1 MALSDHLERVRER
14 LRRGDFPSERA
25 VSQGVLLPVL
35 NELGWPFFDT
45 NVVYPEFSLEGRRVD
60 YALCHPAER
69 PVVFIEVKNVNVGL
83 SGADRQL
90 FEYAFHSGVPMAVLT
105 DGREWIFFLPGERGS
120 YDERM
125 VCKLQLL
132 QQDVEDA
139 AGLLE
144 RYLSYD
150 RVSSGKAL
158 DAARS
163 DYQDVVRARE
173 TAGAL
178 PKIWRA
184 LLEEPDSLLLDLL
197 ADKYEEMNGDK
208 PDLDSCRRF
217 LMDKSKSIVTTTPS
231 TRHGSQVTS
240 PANRERMSRV
250 AVDQKPD
257 VVHDTDTGLIKLSKF
272 SPITTERPSP
282 PRSLRLPD
290 QSERQIVK
298 WYDILVEITEWLIR
312 MGKVT
317 AEDCPIVLRGQRYT
331 IHDTP
336 VQANGDRF
344 RSSRELSNG
353 LHLCTHESSAGL
365 VRLSNLLLRKFS
377 QDPAQFMVRRH

>member
-1 MALSDHLERVRER
+1 MALSDHLERVQER
-14 LRRGDFPSERA
+14 LRKGAFHSERA
-25 VSQGVLLPVL
+25 VIQGILWPVL
-35 NELGWPFFDT
+35 DELGWPVGDT

-83 SGADRQL
+83 SDGADRQL
-90 FEYAFHSGVPMAVLT
+90 FEYVFHSGVPMAVLT

-125 VCKLQLL
+125 VRKLQLL

-178 PKIWRA
+178 PKTWRA

-197 ADKYEEMNGDK
+197 ADKYEELNGDK

-231 TRHGSQVTS
+231 EPLGSQVTL
-240 PANRERMSRV
+240 PKNHERVTRV
-250 AVDQKPD
+250 TVDQKSGA
-257 VVHDTDTGLIKLSKF
+257 VHDTGLIKLSDF
-272 SPITTERPSP
+272 VPRTTEKPAA
-282 PRSLRLPD
+282 PRSLLLPD
-290 QSERQIVK
+290 QSERPIVK
-298 WYDILVEITEWLIR
+298 WYNIFVEVAEWLIR
-312 MGKVT
+312 RGMVT
-317 AEDCPIVLRGQRYT
+317 AEECPITLNGQRYI
-331 IHDTP
+331 IHDAP
-336 VQANGDRF
+336 VQANGDPF
-344 RSSRELSNG
+344 RSSRKLSNG
-353 LHLCTHESSAGL
+353 LYLNSHESSAGL
-365 VRLSNLLLRKFS
+365 
-377 QDPAQFMVRRH
+377 AT

>member
-14 LRRGDFPSERA
+14 MRRGDFPSERA

-35 NELGWPFFDT
+35 NELGWPVFDT

-69 PVVFIEVKNVNVGL
+69 PVVFIEVKNVGL
-83 SGADRQL
+83 TDGADRQL
-90 FEYAFHSGVPMAVLT
+90 FEYVFHSGVPMAVLT
-105 DGREWIFFLPGERGS
+105 DGREWSLFLPGERGN

-125 VCKLQLL
+125 VCKLRLL
-132 QQDVEDA
+132 QQDVEES
-139 AGLLE
+139 AGLLD
-144 RYLSYD
+144 RYLSYG
-150 RVSSGKAL
+150 RVCSGEAL
-158 DAARS
+158 AAARS
-163 DYQDVVRARE
+163 DYQDIVRARE
-173 TAGAL
+173 TEDAL
-178 PKIWRA
+178 PRAWRT
-184 LLEEPDSLLLDLL
+184 LLEEPDSLLLELL
-197 ADKYEEMNGDK
+197 ADKCEELNGYK
-208 PDLDSCRRF
+208 PDPDSCRRF

-231 TRHGSQVTS
+231 TRPGSQVTS
-240 PANRERMSRV
+240 PTNRERMSRV
-250 AVDQKPD
+250 AVDPKPD
-257 VVHDTDTGLIKLSKF
+257 AVHDTDTGLIKLSEF
-272 SPITTERPSP
+272 SPITTEKPPP

-365 VRLSNLLLRKFS
+365 VRLSNHLLREFDE
-377 QDPAQFMVRRH
+377 DPAQFIVRPR

>member
-1 MALSDHLERVRER
+1 MALSDHLDRVQER
-14 LRRGDFPSERA
+14 LRRGDFHSEMA

-35 NELGWPFFDT
+35 NELGWPVFDP
-45 NVVYPEFSLEGRRVD
+45 NVVYPEFPLEGRRVD

-69 PVVFIEVKNVNVGL
+69 PAVFIEVKKVGL
-83 SGADRQL
+83 SDGADRQL
-90 FEYAFHSGVPMAVLT
+90 FEYVFHSGVPMAVLT
-105 DGREWIFFLPGERGS
+105 DGREWSFFLPGERGS

-139 AGLLE
+139 ASLLE

-150 RVSSGKAL
+150 RVCSGESL

-163 DYQDVVRARE
+163 DYQEVVRARE
-173 TAGAL
+173 TADAL
-178 PKIWRA
+178 PKTWRA

-197 ADKYEEMNGDK
+197 ADKYEELNGDK

-231 TRHGSQVTS
+231 APLGSQVTL
-240 PANRERMSRV
+240 PKNREPVTRV
-250 AVDQKPD
+250 TVDPKSD
-257 VVHDTDTGLIKLSKF
+257 TVHDTGLLKLSEF
-272 SPITTERPSP
+272 FPLTTEKPRP

-298 WYDILVEITEWLIR
+298 WYDIFVEVTEWLIGR
-312 MGKVT
+312 GMVT
-317 AEDCPIVLRGQRYT
+317 AEACPITLNGQRYI
-331 IHDTP
+331 IHYTQFRLTVIPFDP
-336 VQANGDRF
+336 VVSCQTG
-344 RSSRELSNG
+344 
-353 LHLCTHESSAGL
+353 CTYILTKAPRG
-365 VRLSNLLLRKFS
+365 
-377 QDPAQFMVRRH
+377 

>member
-1 MALSDHLERVRER
+1 MALSDHLERVQER
-14 LRRGDFPSERA
+14 LRKGDFHSEMA

-35 NELGWPFFDT
+35 NELGWPVFDP
-45 NVVYPEFSLEGRRVD
+45 NVVYPEFPLEGRRVD

-69 PVVFIEVKNVNVGL
+69 PAVFIEVKKVGL
-83 SGADRQL
+83 SDGADRQL
-90 FEYAFHSGVPMAVLT
+90 FEYVFHSGVPMAVLT
-105 DGREWIFFLPGERGS
+105 DGRMWSFFLPGERGS

-125 VCKLQLL
+125 VCKLELL

-150 RVSSGKAL
+150 RVCSGEAL

-173 TAGAL
+173 TADAL
-178 PKIWRA
+178 PKTWRA

-197 ADKYEEMNGDK
+197 VDKYEELNGDK

-231 TRHGSQVTS
+231 APLGSQVTL
-240 PANRERMSRV
+240 PKNQRV
-250 AVDQKPD
+250 TRVTVDPESDPD
-257 VVHDTDTGLIKLSKF
+257 HDTGLVKLSDF
-272 SPITTERPSP
+272 VPLTTEKPAA
-282 PRSLRLPD
+282 PRSLLLPD
-290 QSERQIVK
+290 QSERPIVK
-298 WYDILVEITEWLIR
+298 WYDIFVEVTEWLIR
-312 MGKVT
+312 RGMVT
-317 AEDCPIVLRGQRYT
+317 AEGCPITLNGRRYI

-336 VQANGDRF
+336 VQANGDPF
-344 RSSRELSNG
+344 RSPRKLSNG
-353 LHLCTHESSAGL
+353 LYLYTHESSTGL
-365 VRLSNLLLRKFS
+365 VRLSKDLLRKFN
-377 QDPAQFMVRRH
+377 QDPAQFIVRRR